1 MSCRGYQSLTLSCH
15 VMYFPLFDG
24 VLCLSFFCYAL
35 LCVHSSFAI
44 ILRRK
49 RKLVALLLLSYGC
62 LVIVNVLWPFLTVP
76 WVGLQHVIVAFP
88 GHTHIDAHRKCC
100 IECFLHFYFEAVE
113 TKKTLFIPPYVYT
126 FNQLCVKP
134 LLHPEKQVR
143 AVDNIV
149 CLMIALSRLYFLLLF
164 KGKCRVNDPYRCLK
178 EFRRSFRGFILC
190 YFNPWESLC
199 THNGCN

>member
-1 MSCRGYQSLTLSCH
+1 MSRLSVFDSSLRCH
-15 VMYFPLFDG
+15 VHPVVCGGSVFVFILLCIT
-24 VLCLSFFCYAL
+24 LCLF
-35 LCVHSSFAI
+35 HFAI
-44 ILRRK
+44 ILKRK

-76 WVGLQHVIVAFP
+76 WVGLQYVIVVFP
-88 GHTHIDAHRKCC
+88 GHTHIDAHRVCC

-149 CLMIALSRLYFLLLF
+149 CPMIALSRLSFLLLL
-164 KGKCRVNDPYRCLK
+164 KVNA
-178 EFRRSFRGFILC
+178 
-190 YFNPWESLC
+190 
-199 THNGCN
+199 